1 MESFSTIIHRFDKK
15 GEKTGWTYIEIPA
28 DIANSLKPKN
38 KMAFRVKGLLDDFP
52 IAQVALIPM
61 GEGVFILPLNASIR
75 KGIRKKEGAM
85 LLVKLE
91 EDKSPLLLDSDFTM
105 FWRMMNWRSLFKTL
119 TKSHQQY
126 FRNGLQVQKPKKQK
140 QNELL
145 MTINALSK
153 QMGYPEMIRANK
165 AKKLTS
171 WCLL

>member
-1 MESFSTIIHRFDKK
+1 MVSFSTIIHRFDKK

-38 KMAFRVKGLLDDFP
+38 KMSFRVKGLLDDFP

-61 GEGVFILPLNASIR
+61 GDGIFILPLNASIR

-91 EDKSPLLLDSDFTM
+91 EDKSPILLDSDFTM
-105 FWRMMNWRSLFKTL
+105 CLEDDELAKDFFKTL

-126 FRNGLQVQKPKKQK
+126 FSKWIASAKTDETKAKRIA
-140 QNELL
+140 

-153 QMGYPEMIRANK
+153 KMGYPEMIRANK
-165 AKKLTS
+165 ANKVS
-171 WCLL
+171 

>member
-91 EDKSPLLLDSDFTM
+91 EDKSPLLLDSDFTAC
-105 FWRMMNWRSLFKTL
+105 LEDDEGAEAYFKTL

-126 FRNGLQVQKPKKQK
+126 FSKWIASANTEETKAKRIV
-140 QNELL
+140 
-145 MTINALSK
+145 MSVNALSK

-165 AKKLTS
+165 VQKN
-171 WCLL
+171 

>member
-1 MESFSTIIHRFDKK
+1 MVSFSTIIHRFDKK

-28 DIANSLKPKN
+28 DIANNLKPKN
-38 KMAFRVKGLLDDFP
+38 KMSFRVKGLLDDFP

-61 GEGVFILPLNASIR
+61 GDGIFILPLNASIR

-91 EDKSPLLLDSDFTM
+91 EDKSPILLDSDFTM
-105 FWRMMNWRSLFKTL
+105 CLEDDELAKDFFKTL

-126 FRNGLQVQKPKKQK
+126 FSKWIASAKTDETKAKRIA
-140 QNELL
+140 

-153 QMGYPEMIRANK
+153 KMGYPEMIRANK
-165 AKKLTS
+165 ANKVS
-171 WCLL
+171 